1 MASNTFDRVW
11 VSDRKK
17 FILTNTAGST
27 LNTLTDLGGIFLN
40 SPLVISTQ
48 QQKCAS
54 LGYGLHSVNSEG
66 SLIYI
71 DWIGH
76 INILSKDIKTSTRF
90 VERTNFNWVTRN
102 GLH

>member
-1 MASNTFDRVW
+1 M
-11 VSDRKK
+11 
-17 FILTNTAGST
+17 TNTAGST

-48 QQKCAS
+48 QRKCAS
-54 LGYGLHSVNSEG
+54 LGYGLHSVSSEG
-66 SLIYI
+66 NLIYI

-90 VERTNFNWVTRN
+90 VERTNLN
-102 GLH
+102 